1 MSFKFIPT
9 NKKNMD
15 HFGDKIVSFLRNAAI
30 KVEELQ
36 VQSAL
41 GKSELSDKLEEIKKE
56 TRNKI
61 HTVKVDINSA
71 VEIGKENYQD
81 LKAKMENLE
90 VQLALGKAEAMDEI
104 EKQKKNLSKA
114 IHEVKEIFTKV

>member
-1 MSFKFIPT
+1 MNFKFIST
-9 NKKNMD
+9 NKNNMD
-15 HFGDKIVSFLRNAAI
+15 HFGDNIVSFLRNAAI

-71 VEIGKENYQD
+71 VEVGKENYQD
-81 LKAKMENLE
+81 LKAKMEHLE

-114 IHEVKEIFTKV
+114 IQEVKEIFTKV

>member
-1 MSFKFIPT
+1 
-9 NKKNMD
+9 MD

-71 VEIGKENYQD
+71 VEVGKENYQD